1 MNDVI
6 GKRARSGLLLS
17 FATALCCAACGE
29 DPVEGA
35 ATAVVK
41 RGPLVF
47 TASYYGEL
55 KAKESVPVFAPIIPE
70 IPWYSFTVVTV
81 LDDGAHVKKDDVVL
95 QLDRAPVEEE
105 LFQADTAYRVAEAER
120 KRAEHNLAKEKI
132 DLELQVE
139 RCRMNVEKAK
149 LNVTE
154 GVNYKSKLEVE
165 QAKLDVK
172 KAELELTQ
180 AEKSLGAFAKKR
192 QTTIEAETVKVD
204 AALKQKTG
212 LEKALVLI
220 DVKAPADGVLYR
232 PLTQLNRANN
242 ERVAPGKSV
251 RGGDKLVEIPDLTV
265 FEANLIVRQREAAL
279 ISVGDAATVYAAAV
293 PEEPI
298 PARVVRVDSFATTRN
313 ERLGTETAEGNLKE
327 IAVVVELEKAPKEL
341 RPGGSARAEIRSIL
355 AKDAVLLP
363 LAALREPLKNGVS
376 SVALAGGGIR
386 KIKVGKT
393 TTTFAEALEG
403 VKPGD
408 EVVLGSPPGAA
419 P

>member
-1 MNDVI
+1 MNSLF
-6 GKRARSGLLLS
+6 GKRARVRLILS
-17 FATALCCAACGE
+17 SAVSLCCAACGG

-35 ATAVVK
+35 ATAVLK

-55 KAKESVPVFAPIIPE
+55 KPKESEPVFAPIIPE

-95 QLDRAPVEEE
+95 RLDRAPVEEE

-139 RCRMNVEKAK
+139 RCRMNLEKAK
-149 LNVTE
+149 LSVAE
-154 GVNYKSKLEVE
+154 GVNYRSKLEVE

-180 AEKSLGAFAKKR
+180 AEKSLGAFAKKH

-232 PLTQLNRANN
+232 PLTQLNRTNN

-279 ISVGDAATVYAAAV
+279 ISVGDTATVYAAAI
-293 PEEPI
+293 PEAPI

-327 IAVVVELEKAPKEL
+327 IAVVVELAKAPAEL
-341 RPGGSARAEIRSIL
+341 RPGGSVRAEIRSIL
-355 AKDAVLLP
+355 ARDAVLVP
-363 LAALREPLKNGVS
+363 LAALRGPLRDGVS
-376 SVALAGGGIR
+376 SVALAGGEIR

-393 TTTFAEALEG
+393 TTAFAEALGG

-408 EVVLGSPPGAA
+408 EVVLGSPPGAV